1 MKKLF
6 VAILVLGAIGYGV
19 YYYGT
24 NAVSEELVDSASTE
38 LEDSG
43 QINDVKAY
51 IESDP
56 ELTEMVKE
64 AESADESTLPFT
76 SKGEATRVLIKKVGM
91 TELRELQSDVQNGTA
106 SKEEVLQVLS
116 EKLTKEEMLA
126 LQVIAYKEI
135 YNKK

>member
-19 YYYGT
+19 YYFGT
-24 NAVSEELVDSASTE
+24 NVASEKLVDSASTE

-43 QINDVKAY
+43 RINDVKAY

-56 ELTEMVKE
+56 QLTEMVKE
-64 AESADESTLPFT
+64 AQSADESTLPFT
-76 SKGEATRVLIKKVGM
+76 SKGEATRVLIKKVGV
-91 TELRELQSDVQNGTA
+91 TKLRNLQSDVQKGTA

-135 YNKK
+135 YNK

>member
-19 YYYGT
+19 YYFGT
-24 NAVSEELVDSASTE
+24 NVASEKLVDSASTE
-38 LEDSG
+38 LKDSG

-56 ELTEMVKE
+56 QLTEMLKE

-76 SKGEATRVLIKKVGM
+76 SKGEATRVLIKKVGV
-91 TELRELQSDVQNGTA
+91 TKLRDLQSDVQNGTA
-106 SKEEVLQVLS
+106 SKEEVLEVLS

-135 YNKK
+135 YNK

>member
-6 VAILVLGAIGYGV
+6 VAILIFGAIGYGV

-24 NAVSEELVDSASTE
+24 NVASEELVDSASTE

-56 ELTEMVKE
+56 ELIKMVKE

-135 YNKK
+135 YNK

>member
-19 YYYGT
+19 YYFGT
-24 NAVSEELVDSASTE
+24 NVASEKLVDSASTE

-56 ELTEMVKE
+56 QLTEMVKE
-64 AESADESTLPFT
+64 AQSADESTLPFT
-76 SKGEATRVLIKKVGM
+76 SKGEATR
-91 TELRELQSDVQNGTA
+91 S
-106 SKEEVLQVLS
+106 
-116 EKLTKEEMLA
+116 
-126 LQVIAYKEI
+126 
-135 YNKK
+135 

>member
-6 VAILVLGAIGYGV
+6 AAIVILGAIGYGI
-19 YYYGT
+19 YYFGT
-24 NAVSEELVDSASTE
+24 NVASEELVDSASTE
-38 LEDSG
+38 LENSG
-43 QINDVKAY
+43 QMNDVKAY

-56 ELTEMVKE
+56 ELTALVKE

-91 TELRELQSDVQNGTA
+91 TKLRDMQSDVQNGTA
-106 SKEEVLQVLS
+106 SKEEVLQVLG

-135 YNKK
+135 YNK

>member
-6 VAILVLGAIGYGV
+6 AAIVILGAIGYGI
-19 YYYGT
+19 YYFGT
-24 NAVSEELVDSASTE
+24 NVATEELVDSASTE
-38 LEDSG
+38 LENSG
-43 QINDVKAY
+43 QMNDVKAY

-91 TELRELQSDVQNGTA
+91 TKLRDIQSDVQNGTA
-106 SKEEVLQVLS
+106 SKEEVLQVLG
-116 EKLTKEEMLA
+116 EKLTREEMLA

-135 YNKK
+135 YNK

>member
-19 YYYGT
+19 YYFGT
-24 NAVSEELVDSASTE
+24 NVASEKLVDSASTE

-56 ELTEMVKE
+56 ELTAMVEE

-76 SKGEATRVLIKKVGM
+76 TKGEATRVLIKKVGV
-91 TELRELQSDVQNGTA
+91 TKLRDLQSDVQNGTA

-135 YNKK
+135 YKK

>member
-19 YYYGT
+19 YYFGT
-24 NAVSEELVDSASTE
+24 NVASEKLVDSASTE

-56 ELTEMVKE
+56 QLTEMVKE

-76 SKGEATRVLIKKVGM
+76 SRGEATRVLIKKVGM

-106 SKEEVLQVLS
+106 STEEVLQVLS

-135 YNKK
+135 YNK

>member
-19 YYYGT
+19 YYFGT
-24 NAVSEELVDSASTE
+24 NVASEKLVDSASTE

-64 AESADESTLPFT
+64 AESADESALPFT

-106 SKEEVLQVLS
+106 SKAEVLQVLN

-135 YNKK
+135 YNK